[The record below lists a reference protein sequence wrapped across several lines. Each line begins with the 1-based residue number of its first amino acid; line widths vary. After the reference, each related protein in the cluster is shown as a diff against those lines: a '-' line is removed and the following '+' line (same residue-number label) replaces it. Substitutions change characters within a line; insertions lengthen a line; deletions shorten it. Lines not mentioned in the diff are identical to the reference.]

1 MPEDCQIFW
10 IDLKVKV
17 AKYKNNT
24 YMKEIY

>member
-1 MPEDCQIFW
+1 MLEYCQISW

-24 YMKEIY
+24 YMKEFH